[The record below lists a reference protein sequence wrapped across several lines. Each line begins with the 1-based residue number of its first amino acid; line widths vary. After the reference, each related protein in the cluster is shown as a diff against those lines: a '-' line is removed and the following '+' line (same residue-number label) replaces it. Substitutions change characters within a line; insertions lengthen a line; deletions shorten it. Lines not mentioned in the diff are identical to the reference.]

1 MSELHP
7 IDDLFN
13 RLKALDPYYPSGVVP
28 VPQLLQK
35 TAFFPGGPG
44 LWGVYPGKP
53 WPPMPVGG
61 VMVLGRNVDNKT
73 SYEDSLRKSEVQLK
87 GATWRYLV
95 PLLDQASIPKDRCFF
110 TNFYMGL
117 IDGES
122 AAGPFPGKGDA
133 DFVQRCQE
141 FLREQ
146 FRVMQPKLILILGK
160 EFFNEFATFL
170 PPQSQVKSVWMK
182 AKTWQYL
189 DENSAAFI
197 SPVTLPE
204 VSHPVVVVAL
214 IDPSHRPPNVGL
226 RRYKNLAGEA
236 AELALLRDALTVA
249 GTI

>member
-1 MSELHP
+1 M
-7 IDDLFN
+7 
-13 RLKALDPYYPSGVVP
+13 GVSI
-28 VPQLLQK
+28 
-35 TAFFPGGPG
+35 
-44 LWGVYPGKP
+44 GKP

-61 VMVLGRNVDNKT
+61 VMILGRNFDSKA

-146 FRVMQPKLILILGK
+146 FRVMQPKLVLILGK

-170 PPQSQVKSVWMK
+170 PPQSQAKSVWMK
-182 AKTWQYL
+182 AKPWQYL
-189 DENSAAFI
+189 DENNATFI
-197 SPVTLPE
+197 SPAMLPN
-204 VSHPVVVVAL
+204 VAHPVVVVAL
-214 IDPSHRPPNVGL
+214 VDPSRRPLNVGL
-226 RRYKNLAGEA
+226 RRYKNFVGEA
-236 AELALLRDALTVA
+236 AELAMLQDALTIV